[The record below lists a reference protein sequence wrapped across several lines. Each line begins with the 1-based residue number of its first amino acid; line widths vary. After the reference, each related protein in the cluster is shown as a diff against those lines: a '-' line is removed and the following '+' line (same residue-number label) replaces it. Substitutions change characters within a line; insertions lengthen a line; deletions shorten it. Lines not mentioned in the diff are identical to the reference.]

1 MKKSYIV
8 IGVII
13 VIVIGIF
20 MWFKGSY
27 NQMVTRS
34 ENVSSQ
40 CRTWKIN
47 TNVVW
52 T

>member
-20 MWFKGSY
+20 MCRSKE
-27 NQMVTRS
+27 VTIK
-34 ENVSSQ
+34 
-40 CRTWKIN
+40 W
-47 TNVVW
+47 
-52 T
+52 

>member
-27 NQMVTRS
+27 NQMVTRMYPP
-34 ENVSSQ
+34 NG
-40 CRTWKIN
+40 RTWKIN
-47 TNVVW
+47 TNVV
-52 T
+52 

>member
-20 MWFKGSY
+20 MWLLKE
-27 NQMVTRS
+27 VTIK
-34 ENVSSQ
+34 
-40 CRTWKIN
+40 W
-47 TNVVW
+47 
-52 T
+52 

>member
-27 NQMVTRS
+27 KQMVNRS
-34 ENVSSQ
+34 ENVS
-40 CRTWKIN
+40 
-47 TNVVW
+47 
-52 T
+52 